1 MTTDLVAGTRALLG
15 AVPDTAGTERTQVM
29 ELLATF
35 QADPC
40 ASGWYGFVARLGLL
54 VEPDEVRRLV
64 GELDPYPGVTNLALA
79 DAATARDAGIG
90 REEAVAGREDAVD
103 HEPG

>member
-1 MTTDLVAGTRALLG
+1 MTADLVAGTRALLG
-15 AVPDTAGTERTQVM
+15 AVPDTAGSGRTQVM

-54 VEPDEVRRLV
+54 VEPDEVLRLV
-64 GELDPYPGVTNLALA
+64 GELDPYPGVTQLALA
-79 DAATARDAGIG
+79 DATTARDAGIG
-90 REEAVAGREDAVD
+90 RDEAAAGRDEAAG